1 MPDDRQDNPSAYFEG
16 LTGGEMGV
24 SGGARVIL
32 LCQKTPAVF
41 TCGDTRCPYSLQTW
55 EAELPSVT
63 WGTARAWPKCP
74 EKHRARLVD
83 VR

>member
-1 MPDDRQDNPSAYFEG
+1 MTDDNPNAYFEG
-16 LTGGEMGV
+16 LTGDEMGV
-24 SGGARVIL
+24 SEGARTIL

-41 TCGDTRCPYSLQTW
+41 ACGDSRCLYSMVTW
-55 EAELPSVT
+55 GAELPSVR

-74 EKHRARLVD
+74 ENHRARLVD